1 MTDQEIKE
9 EVLVNGYNENGEMK
23 SNKSKFSLYTISAI
37 STSANFI
44 ARAYTGLYAVA
55 IDSSATAL
63 SLITALRNLI
73 QQVFQF
79 TFGRIS
85 DRIGRKIMMIIG
97 LIISGISVG
106 LFPLINNEWVLVAGV
121 VAFSI
126 GFACYYPSFTA
137 LQGDITNKKNRAG
150 LISII
155 TIFGAFATLIFLIVV
170 GFFGNLGETNLQ
182 QYQIILLIVAG
193 LFLVSTI
200 VTVFLRDPPRK
211 KLTEKKPFS
220 FDPIRKNKEF
230 RKFVIF
236 NSIVT
241 FTMSLGWPIFPMVRG
256 AYATAQQNS
265 WIWAAFTALQIIVLL
280 ITRKIIDKMGRKKL
294 LFIGRLLMFYVPLNM
309 TIILIFQLP
318 WWHFLFAGALSGA
331 SNAFYMVG
339 QSSYI
344 LDSASE
350 KEKGTYM
357 GVHNLFIGLST
368 FLGSLLMGIIADFL
382 IARYYYNEWL
392 ILIILTAVIAL
403 MRFITSFVFLFLK
416 EPVQTKEYDDEP
428 FDEQAV
434 VNL

>member
-1 MTDQEIKE
+1 MTDQEITE
-9 EVLVNGYNENGEMK
+9 EVLVNGYNEDGEMK
-23 SNKSKFSLYTISAI
+23 SRKTKFSLYIISAI

-44 ARAYTGLYAVA
+44 ARTYTGLYAVA
-55 IDSSATAL
+55 IDSSASAL
-63 SLITALRNLI
+63 SLITSLRNLI

-106 LFPLINNEWVLVAGV
+106 LFPIITNGWVLVAGV
-121 VAFSI
+121 VGFSI

-155 TIFGAFATLIFLIVV
+155 TIFGAFATLISLVVV
-170 GFFGNLGETNLQ
+170 GFLGNLGETELQ
-182 QYQIILLIVAG
+182 QYLIILEIVAG
-193 LFLVSTI
+193 LFLVSAI
-200 VTVFLRDPPRK
+200 VTIFLRDPPRT

-236 NSIVT
+236 NSIVA
-241 FTMSLGWPIFPMVRG
+241 FAMSLGWPIFPMIRG
-256 AYATAQQNS
+256 TYATAQENS
-265 WIWAAFTALQIIVLL
+265 WIWAAFAALQIIVLL
-280 ITRKIIDKMGRKKL
+280 ITRKIIDKMGRKRL
-294 LFIGRLLMFYVPLNM
+294 LFFGRLLMFYVPLNL
-309 TIILIFQLP
+309 TIHLLFQLP

-344 LDSASE
+344 LDSATE

-368 FLGSLLMGIIADFL
+368 FLGSLLMGIIADVL
-382 IARYYYNEWL
+382 LARYNEWI
-392 ILIILTAVIAL
+392 ILVILTAIIAL
-403 MRFITSFVFLFLK
+403 SRFGTSFVFLFLK

-434 VNL
+434 ANL